1 MSKSAREKM
10 TEHLQRIKHMD
21 QRVVN
26 ESLDRHNQMLQLEL
40 LELIAAT
47 LDSLEKKFASVLRDK

>member
-47 LDSLEKKFASVLRDK
+47 LNSLEKKFDSVLRNE

>member
-47 LDSLEKKFASVLRDK
+47 LDSLEKKFDSVLRDK